1 MGHAEIRAPK
11 MTRTTA
17 TSLRPGEAVTRAVVV
32 CDDRDVMRLGLV
44 EMLQT
49 MQWARDLKGFSSVPE
64 AWAYLAGSSAFSA
77 IAILGGTSA
86 PGELETAGRPPRPP
100 TRIALMLR
108 DIEATHLAVAAGL
121 PVDGFFLEEE
131 LSASTL
137 RALLTRLNEREF
149 PMPAPM
155 AEFLL
160 GQMRGSPNTLSVRL
174 SSREQAVLKLVA
186 DGATNKIIAEELGIS
201 VHGVKHHVANLLKQ
215 LNCANRTEV
224 ASTAMRR
231 GLVSVEPARTVEPV
245 GPGSSARHVGIPH
258 RSRS

>member
-1 MGHAEIRAPK
+1 

-17 TSLRPGEAVTRAVVV
+17 VTLRPGEASTTRAMVV

-44 EMLQT
+44 EMLQA
-49 MQWARDLKGFSSVPE
+49 MHWAADLKGFSALPA
-64 AWAYLAGSSAFSA
+64 AWTYLVSSSATSA

-86 PGELETAGRPPRPP
+86 AKELAATGRPPRPP

-108 DIEATHLAVAAGL
+108 DSENAHLAVAVGL
-121 PVDGFFLEEE
+121 PVDGFFLEDD
-131 LSASTL
+131 LSVSML
-137 RALLTRLNEREF
+137 RVLVARLDEREF

-155 AEFLL
+155 AEYLL
-160 GQMRGSPNTLSVRL
+160 GQLRASPSPLSVRL
-174 SSREQAVLKLVA
+174 SSREQAVLKLIA
-186 DGATNKIIAEELGIS
+186 DGATNKIIADELGIS

-231 GLVSVEPARTVEPV
+231 GLVSVEPARSAEPV
-245 GPGSSARHVGIPH
+245 RQGLSARRGGSPH
-258 RSRS
+258 RSLS